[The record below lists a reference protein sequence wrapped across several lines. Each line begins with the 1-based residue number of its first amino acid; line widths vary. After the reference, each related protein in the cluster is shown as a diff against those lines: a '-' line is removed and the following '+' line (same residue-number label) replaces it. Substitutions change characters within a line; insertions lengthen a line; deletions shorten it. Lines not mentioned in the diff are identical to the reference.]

1 MPFYLKLILKVNKFP
16 PSYYTSVFFDVAK
29 ERKPSLT
36 ISQTL
41 PIGKTSGLISL
52 LIKEPNLTFPFVNSF
67 ILTAKSPSNPQD
79 ELKLIAVEEYLAQ
92 DLHGDTASLELFF
105 GMNCAPVYGG
115 VIPMFHSLQVI
126 SSSHLVHSRVTAASN
141 LQTFPLSLLN
151 Y

>member
-79 ELKLIAVEEYLAQ
+79 ELKLIADDDDLAR
-92 DLHGDTASLELFF
+92 DLHDDTASWKLFWN
-105 GMNCAPVYGG
+105 GLRAGLWRGYPDVSQ
-115 VIPMFHSLQVI
+115 PTTDK
-126 SSSHLVHSRVTAASN
+126 LVRSRVTAASN
-141 LQTFPLSLLN
+141 LQNCPLSLLN